1 MPQHIKR
8 LIGVFAVFIL
18 LFLVMRQVLKPSS
31 FGELGHF
38 RARAIYENT
47 LRPMHYTVADSCT
60 RCHKAI
66 RKDKDSGFHKKL
78 KCEVCHGPGLK
89 HSLYADQF
97 KNKELPDSL
106 ILYKPGERKDCA
118 LCHQINAA
126 RVKILFD
133 TINNT
138 MVHQV
143 DVMSHN
149 LDDPKAKDA
158 PKCIECHN
166 PHQP

>member
-8 LIGVFAVFIL
+8 LIGVFAVFLI
-18 LFLVMRQVLKPSS
+18 LFLVLRHVLKPDS

-38 RARAIYENT
+38 RARAIYENS

-60 RCHKAI
+60 KCHKDI
-66 RKDKDSGFHKKL
+66 RSDKDLGFHNKL

-89 HSLYADQF
+89 HATYAGMF

-106 ILYKPGERKDCA
+106 TLYKPGERKDCA
-118 LCHQINAA
+118 ICHNRNMA
-126 RVKILFD
+126 RIKIQFD
-133 TINNT
+133 TINTT

-143 DVMSHN
+143 DVMKHHVTN
-149 LDDPKAKDA
+149 PKTSEAL
-158 PKCIECHN
+158 KCIDCHN